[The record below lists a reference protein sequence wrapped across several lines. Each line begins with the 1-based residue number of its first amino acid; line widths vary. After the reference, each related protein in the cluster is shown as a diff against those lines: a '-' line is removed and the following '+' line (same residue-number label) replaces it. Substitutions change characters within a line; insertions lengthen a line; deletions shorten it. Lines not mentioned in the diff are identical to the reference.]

1 MIFYKIGRES
11 ETIDIKDINGE
22 FIAAGYVSSEELAE
36 IADSF
41 GFSSE
46 TVEAC
51 RTANSMF
58 RTGVEVYDDYTF
70 TELRIVTDGEDDC
83 IGVYLMKNLILVVD
97 ITDRDNST
105 RMGFINAVQRFPAAK
120 IKSGKTVY
128 AFFESMI
135 SDDTQAIEQMRNEIS
150 EMEETVV
157 SGSADNNFNR
167 SLLEMKKKLLKFHNY
182 YEQILDVAETLE
194 ENENDIFDD
203 DSLIYISNLTNKVT
217 RLKDDV
223 DLLVNS
229 ADHLQ
234 DAYSSFLDMK
244 LNQSMKFFTVITT
257 IFFPLTIIVGWYGMN
272 FQSMPEFT
280 WKYGYIYVILL
291 SVVVVTALT
300 VFAKKKKW
308 F

>member
-194 ENENDIFDD
+194 ENENDIFDE

-223 DLLVNS
+223 DLLINS

-244 LNQSMKFFTVITT
+244 LNQSMKVFTVITT

>member
-105 RMGFINAVQRFPAAK
+105 RMGFINAVQRFPTAK
-120 IKSGKTVY
+120 LKSGKTVY

-167 SLLEMKKKLLKFHNY
+167 SLLEMKKKLQKFHNY

-194 ENENDIFDD
+194 ENENDIFDE

>member
-150 EMEETVV
+150 EME
-157 SGSADNNFNR
+157 
-167 SLLEMKKKLLKFHNY
+167 
-182 YEQILDVAETLE
+182 
-194 ENENDIFDD
+194 
-203 DSLIYISNLTNKVT
+203 
-217 RLKDDV
+217 
-223 DLLVNS
+223 
-229 ADHLQ
+229 
-234 DAYSSFLDMK
+234 
-244 LNQSMKFFTVITT
+244 
-257 IFFPLTIIVGWYGMN
+257 
-272 FQSMPEFT
+272 
-280 WKYGYIYVILL
+280 
-291 SVVVVTALT
+291 
-300 VFAKKKKW
+300 
-308 F
+308 

>member
-167 SLLEMKKKLLKFHNY
+167 SLLEMKKKLQKFHNY

-194 ENENDIFDD
+194 ENENDIFDE

>member
-194 ENENDIFDD
+194 ENENDIFDE

-223 DLLVNS
+223 DLLINS

-244 LNQSMKFFTVITT
+244 LNQSMKVFTVITT

-272 FQSMPEFT
+272 FQSMPEFA

-291 SVVVVTALT
+291 SVAVVTALT